1 MELLFYNKMFFLPFL
16 IGAAIIG
23 TGAYVVSQVFQI
35 KKHINSK
42 QDVKYAVNE
51 SLKACL
57 KSDTTYKVDVDIYS
71 NDFTIVGCDANN
83 VDVNVGNNEII
94 RIEALS
100 VSKKI
105 KPGMKC

>member
-1 MELLFYNKMFFLPFL
+1 MELLFYNKMFLLPFL

-42 QDVKYAVNE
+42 QDVKYAVSE
-51 SLKACL
+51 GLKACL
-57 KSDTTYKVDVDIYS
+57 KSDTTYKKYIDAYS
-71 NDFTIVGCDANN
+71 DNFTIIGCDANN
-83 VDVNVGNNEII
+83 VDVNVGNNEIL

-100 VSKKI
+100 VSKKL

>member
-1 MELLFYNKMFFLPFL
+1 MFFLPFL

-51 SLKACL
+51 NLKACL

-71 NDFTIVGCDANN
+71 DDFTIVGCDANN
-83 VDVNVGNNEII
+83 VDVNVGNNKII

>member
-42 QDVKYAVNE
+42 QDVKYAVKE
-51 SLKACL
+51 GLKACL
-57 KSDTTYKVDVDIYS
+57 KSDTTYKEDVDVYS
-71 NDFTIVGCDANN
+71 IVGCDANN

-94 RIEALS
+94 RLEALS